1 VDKID
6 FDDEINHPPQVVELD
21 PPNDAMVIVKNASNN
36 SFRVT
41 IWEPDI
47 ENATSYEAVIW
58 WWENMYNN
66 STWIN
71 NQGTCKVSEASGEK
85 DSLEQFKGTG
95 ILLYVDC
102 NLDLSPFPEPVDDQ
116 LTIAKIS
123 ISDHAIKGNTL
134 REGAGSIEVSWILWQ
149 TGQQ

>member
-1 VDKID
+1 MDKID
-6 FDDEINHPPQVVELD
+6 FTDEINHTPQVVKLD
-21 PPNDAMVIVKNASNN
+21 PPNDTMRIVKNTSNN

-41 IWEPDI
+41 IWVPNI
-47 ENATSYEAVIW
+47 ENTTSYKAVIW
-58 WWENMYNN
+58 WWKNMYNN

-71 NQGTCKVSEASGEK
+71 NQGTCKISEASGEK
-85 DSLEQFKGTG
+85 ISLEQFKGTG

-116 LTIAKIS
+116 FTVAKIS
-123 ISDHAIKGNTL
+123 IFEHSVKGNTQL
-134 REGAGSIEVSWILWQ
+134 EGAGSIEVFWVLWQ